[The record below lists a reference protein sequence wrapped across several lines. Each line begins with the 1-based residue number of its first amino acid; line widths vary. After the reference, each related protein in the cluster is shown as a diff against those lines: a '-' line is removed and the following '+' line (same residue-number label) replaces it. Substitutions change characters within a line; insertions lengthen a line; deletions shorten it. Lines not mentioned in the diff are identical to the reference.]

1 MTATRRS
8 ARLSTALERSS
19 VATEASKTAS
29 MPPPP
34 LKLAAKN
41 DPTNKRKSPA
51 DGSPGSI
58 NQEEPTT
65 PKKRRTAAP
74 AASPLPPP
82 VTPTPSAVGL
92 ISGLGRPSTTPKYK
106 AVARLADAHV
116 ANAQLLSPETSRVV
130 VAASHLPAQT
140 TSSSPSKAGIP
151 IKGPTTTATLLEE
164 ACAHLIRVDPRM
176 KPLIEA
182 HHCHIFSPEGLAE
195 KIDPFESLCSGII
208 SQQVSGAAARSI
220 KAKFV
225 ALFADEKPGE
235 LFPSPSSVA
244 AATIEKLRTAG
255 LSQRKAEYVKG
266 LAEKFASGEL
276 SAQLF
281 ADLPYEQVLQK
292 LIAVRGLG
300 RWSVEM
306 FACFGLKFMDVFSL
320 GDLGVQR
327 GMAAFSGR
335 DVAKMKNSKA
345 GKWKYMNEKDM
356 TELSDRFKPYR
367 SLFMW
372 YMWRVEET
380 DISTME

>member
-1 MTATRRS
+1 
-8 ARLSTALERSS
+8 
-19 VATEASKTAS
+19 
-29 MPPPP
+29 
-34 LKLAAKN
+34 
-41 DPTNKRKSPA
+41 
-51 DGSPGSI
+51 
-58 NQEEPTT
+58 
-65 PKKRRTAAP
+65 
-74 AASPLPPP
+74 
-82 VTPTPSAVGL
+82 
-92 ISGLGRPSTTPKYK
+92 
-106 AVARLADAHV
+106 
-116 ANAQLLSPETSRVV
+116 
-130 VAASHLPAQT
+130 
-140 TSSSPSKAGIP
+140 
-151 IKGPTTTATLLEE
+151 
-164 ACAHLIRVDPRM
+164 M